1 MRIGRDDNFLVIE
14 KVEPWEP
21 GSAWRVEAVI
31 TGAGCRFAAVHSKV
45 TIETSVESLAEA
57 GGFLDLSEH
66 RLDLRLSEGGWLR
79 LKRNSKGCII
89 VHYRLVRW
97 EMWAAMEGEI
107 LVEREHTAE
116 FCRELKALLSAESE
130 PSAK

>member
-1 MRIGRDDNFLVIE
+1 MRIGCNDNFLAIE

-21 GSAWRVEAVI
+21 GSPCRVEAVI
-31 TGAGCRFAAVHSKV
+31 TGAGCRFTAVHNKV
-45 TIETSVESLAEA
+45 LIEPSGDMLEQAA
-57 GGFLDLSEH
+57 GFLNLSEH
-66 RLDLRLSEGGWLR
+66 RLDLQLSEGGWLR

-97 EMWAAMEGEI
+97 DMWAAMEGEI
-107 LVEREHTAE
+107 LVGRESAEE
-116 FCRELKALLSAESE
+116 FCRELKALLSPEAE